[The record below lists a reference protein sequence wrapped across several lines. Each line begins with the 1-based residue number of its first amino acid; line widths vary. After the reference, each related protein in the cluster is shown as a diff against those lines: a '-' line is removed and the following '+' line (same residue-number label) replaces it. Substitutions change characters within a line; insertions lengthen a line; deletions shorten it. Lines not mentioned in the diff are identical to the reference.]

1 MTALAT
7 SQPLTLGLDTA
18 LSGCS
23 AALVTEGGDVQAMRF
38 ELIARGHAE
47 RLVPMVGEMLAEAG
61 VEPDQISA
69 VAVAAGPG
77 SFTGIRVG
85 LAAARAFALAW
96 GLPCSGV
103 SSLAVLALAAR
114 GENRETIG
122 DAPFLAAI
130 DASRGQVYAQMFRS
144 GAAETLEPLTAPA
157 AIAPEDAA
165 RLAAEHGCTVAAG
178 SGAKLVHEA
187 SNGALAAVAPEWTD
201 AAYVARLSRMA
212 GFALPPQALYVRPH
226 DARLPG
232 GATLQPS
239 P

>member
-1 MTALAT
+1 MTSGSLI
-7 SQPLTLGLDTA
+7 LGLDTA

-23 AALVTEGGDVQAMRF
+23 AALVTEGGEVRAMRF

-47 RLVPMVGEMLAEAG
+47 RLVPMVGELLAEAG
-61 VEPDQISA
+61 VEPGRISA

-96 GLPCSGV
+96 GAPCSGV

-114 GENRETIG
+114 GENREAIG
-122 DAPFLAAI
+122 SAPFLAAI
-130 DASRGQVYAQMFRS
+130 DASRGQVYAQVFQS
-144 GAAETLEPLTAPA
+144 AGEADEALEPLTAPA
-157 AIAPEDAA
+157 AIAPEEAA
-165 RLAAEHGCTVAAG
+165 RLAAEHGCAMAAG
-178 SGAKLVHEA
+178 SGAKLVHDA
-187 SNGALAAVAPEWTD
+187 SAGAVAAVAPEWTD
-201 AAYVARLSRMA
+201 AAHVARLSRLG

-232 GATLQPS
+232 GATLP
-239 P
+239 PRP